1 MNPGNSFTTFAMA
14 AGLLAGLLVLGAHT
28 VRRISARAPSGRH
41 WLLRSLALL
50 SPVCLLAGL
59 AIGMFGPHFTG
70 RAEPAHLPGLWET
83 SMVLILVGAL
93 TLPVLWRTLL
103 QQRFGR
109 PVNALP
115 FFHASRT
122 SLLVLFVLA
131 VIYMKV
137 ARTAA
142 AELMPWLT
150 SPGLWPAVARIA
162 GQSMQ
167 VAMLAVVL
175 TLSLMV
181 VRRAMTGF
189 LRLLSGLFRRS
200 PGL

>member
-1 MNPGNSFTTFAMA
+1 MMFVIGATLFAM
-14 AGLLAGLLVLGAHT
+14 LLVLGAYA
-28 VRRISARAPSGRH
+28 VRRTSAREPSGRH

-59 AIGMFGPHFTG
+59 AIGMIGPHLTT

-103 QQRFGR
+103 QQRLGR
-109 PVNALP
+109 PANAHP

-150 SPGLWPAVARIA
+150 SPGLWPAMARIA

>member
-1 MNPGNSFTTFAMA
+1 MTSGNSFTAIAMS
-14 AGLLAGLLVLGAHT
+14 AGLFAGLLVLGAYT
-28 VRRISARAPSGRH
+28 VRRISARDPSGRH
-41 WLLRSLALL
+41 WLLRTLALL

-59 AIGMFGPHFTG
+59 AIGMIGPHLTG
-70 RAEPAHLPGLWET
+70 RAEPFHLPGLWET

-103 QQRFGR
+103 QQRLGR

-131 VIYMKV
+131 VIYVKV

-142 AELMPWLT
+142 SEMLPWLT
-150 SPGLWPAVARIA
+150 SPGLWPAVVRIA

-167 VAMLAVVL
+167 ITMLAVVL

-181 VRRAMTGF
+181 VRRARTGF

-200 PGL
+200 PEL

>member
-1 MNPGNSFTTFAMA
+1 MTSGNGSMMFVIGATLFAM
-14 AGLLAGLLVLGAHT
+14 LLVLGAYT
-28 VRRISARAPSGRH
+28 VRRVGARDPSGRH

-50 SPVCLLAGL
+50 SPVCLLTGL
-59 AIGMFGPHFTG
+59 AIGMIGPHLSG
-70 RAEPAHLPGLWET
+70 RLEPAHLPGLLET
-83 SMVLILVGAL
+83 SMVLTLVGAL
-93 TLPVLWRTLL
+93 TLPVLWRMIVHRRL
-103 QQRFGR
+103 GR
-109 PVNALP
+109 SVNALP

-162 GQSMQ
+162 GQAMQ

-189 LRLLSGLFRRS
+189 LRLLTGLFRRS

>member
-1 MNPGNSFTTFAMA
+1 MTPGNSFTTFAMSA
-14 AGLLAGLLVLGAHT
+14 GLFAGLLMLGAHT
-28 VRRISARAPSGRH
+28 VRRLSAREPAGRH

-50 SPVCLLAGL
+50 SPLCLLAGL
-59 AIGMFGPHFTG
+59 ATGMIGPHLTG

-103 QQRFGR
+103 QQRLGR

-131 VIYMKV
+131 LIYLK
-137 ARTAA
+137 ASGKAA
-142 AELMPWLT
+142 DDLMPWLT
-150 SPGLWPAVARIA
+150 GPGLWPAVVRAAGEAMQIA
-162 GQSMQ
+162 MTS
-167 VAMLAVVL
+167 VVL
-175 TLSLMV
+175 TLSFMV
-181 VRRAMTGF
+181 VRFLMMGF
-189 LRLLSGLFRRS
+189 ARRLVAPLRRS

>member
-1 MNPGNSFTTFAMA
+1 MTSGNSFTAIAMS
-14 AGLLAGLLVLGAHT
+14 AGLFAGLLVLGAYT
-28 VRRISARAPSGRH
+28 VRRISARDPSGRH

-59 AIGMFGPHFTG
+59 AIGMIGPHLTG
-70 RAEPAHLPGLWET
+70 RAEPVHLPGLWET

-103 QQRFGR
+103 QQRLGR

-131 VIYMKV
+131 VIYVKV

-142 AELMPWLT
+142 SEMLPWLT
-150 SPGLWPAVARIA
+150 SPGLWPAVVRIA

-167 VAMLAVVL
+167 ITMLAVVL

-200 PGL
+200 PEL

>member
-1 MNPGNSFTTFAMA
+1 MMFVIG
-14 AGLLAGLLVLGAHT
+14 AGLFAGLLVLGACT
-28 VRRISARAPSGRH
+28 VRRISARDPSGRH
-41 WLLRSLALL
+41 WLLRSVALL

-59 AIGMFGPHFTG
+59 AIGMIGPHLSG
-70 RAEPAHLPGLWET
+70 RLEPAHLPGLWET

-103 QQRFGR
+103 QQRLGR
-109 PVNALP
+109 PANALP

-150 SPGLWPAVARIA
+150 SPGLWPAMARIA

>member
-28 VRRISARAPSGRH
+28 VRRISARDPGGRH
-41 WLLRSLALL
+41 WLPRRLALL

-59 AIGMFGPHFTG
+59 AIGMIGPHLTG
-70 RAEPAHLPGLWET
+70 RAEPAHLPGLSET

-103 QQRFGR
+103 QQRLGR
-109 PVNALP
+109 PANALP

-181 VRRAMTGF
+181 VRLAMTGF

>member
-1 MNPGNSFTTFAMA
+1 MTSGNSFTAIAMS
-14 AGLLAGLLVLGAHT
+14 AGLFAGLLVLGAYT
-28 VRRISARAPSGRH
+28 VRRISARDPSGRH

-50 SPVCLLAGL
+50 SPLCLLAGL
-59 AIGMFGPHFTG
+59 ATGMIGPHLTG
-70 RAEPAHLPGLWET
+70 RAEPVHLPGLWET
-83 SMVLILVGAL
+83 SMVLILAGAL

-103 QQRFGR
+103 QQRLGR

-122 SLLVLFVLA
+122 SLLALFVLA
-131 VIYMKV
+131 VIYVKV

-142 AELMPWLT
+142 SEMLPWLT
-150 SPGLWPAVARIA
+150 SPGLWPAVVRIA

-167 VAMLAVVL
+167 ITMLAVVL

-200 PGL
+200 PEL

>member
-1 MNPGNSFTTFAMA
+1 MTSGNSFTTFAMS
-14 AGLLAGLLVLGAHT
+14 AGLFAGLLVLGAYT
-28 VRRISARAPSGRH
+28 VRRISARDPSGRH

-59 AIGMFGPHFTG
+59 AIGMIGPHLTG

-103 QQRFGR
+103 QQRLGR
-109 PVNALP
+109 PANALP

-150 SPGLWPAVARIA
+150 SPGLWPAVARTA

>member
-1 MNPGNSFTTFAMA
+1 MTPGNSFTAFAMSA
-14 AGLLAGLLVLGAHT
+14 GLFAGLLMLGAYT
-28 VRRISARAPSGRH
+28 VRRLSAREPAGRH

-50 SPVCLLAGL
+50 SPLCLLAGL
-59 AIGMFGPHFTG
+59 ATGMIGPHLTG

-103 QQRFGR
+103 QQRLGR

-131 VIYMKV
+131 LIYLK
-137 ARTAA
+137 ASGKAA
-142 AELMPWLT
+142 DDLMPWLT
-150 SPGLWPAVARIA
+150 GPGLWPAVVRAAGEAMQIA
-162 GQSMQ
+162 MTS
-167 VAMLAVVL
+167 VVL
-175 TLSLMV
+175 TLSFMV
-181 VRRAMTGF
+181 VRFLMMGF
-189 LRLLSGLFRRS
+189 ARRLVAPLRRS

>member
-1 MNPGNSFTTFAMA
+1 MTSGNSFTAIAMS
-14 AGLLAGLLVLGAHT
+14 AGLFAGLLVLGAYT
-28 VRRISARAPSGRH
+28 VRRISARDPSGRH

-50 SPVCLLAGL
+50 LPLCLLAGL
-59 AIGMFGPHFTG
+59 ATGMIGPHLTG
-70 RAEPAHLPGLWET
+70 RAEPVHLPGLWET
-83 SMVLILVGAL
+83 SMVLILAGAL

-103 QQRFGR
+103 QQRLGR

-131 VIYMKV
+131 VIYVKV

-142 AELMPWLT
+142 SEMLPWLT
-150 SPGLWPAVARIA
+150 SPGLWPAVVRIA

-167 VAMLAVVL
+167 ITMLAVVL

-200 PGL
+200 PEL

>member
-1 MNPGNSFTTFAMA
+1 MTSGNGSMMFVFGATLFAM
-14 AGLLAGLLVLGAHT
+14 LLVLGAYA
-28 VRRISARAPSGRH
+28 VRRISARDPSGRH

-59 AIGMFGPHFTG
+59 AIGMIGPHLTT

-103 QQRFGR
+103 QQRLGR
-109 PVNALP
+109 PANALP

-150 SPGLWPAVARIA
+150 SPGLWPAMARIA

>member
-1 MNPGNSFTTFAMA
+1 MNPGNSVATFAMS
-14 AGLLAGLLVLGAHT
+14 AGLFASLLVLGAYA
-28 VRRISARAPSGRH
+28 VRRISARDPSGRH

-59 AIGMFGPHFTG
+59 AIGMSPHLTTKV
-70 RAEPAHLPGLWET
+70 EPAHLPGLWET
-83 SMVLILVGAL
+83 SMVLILVGGL

-103 QQRFGR
+103 QQRLGR

-137 ARTAA
+137 ARTATS
-142 AELMPWLT
+142 ELMPWLT

-162 GQSMQ
+162 GQSMHI
-167 VAMLAVVL
+167 AMLAVVL
-175 TLSLMV
+175 SLSLMV

-189 LRLLSGLFRRS
+189 LRLLTGLFRR
-200 PGL
+200 

>member
-1 MNPGNSFTTFAMA
+1 MTSGNGSMMFVIGATLFAM
-14 AGLLAGLLVLGAHT
+14 LLVLGAYA
-28 VRRISARAPSGRH
+28 VRRISAREPSGRH

-59 AIGMFGPHFTG
+59 AIGMIGPHLSG
-70 RAEPAHLPGLWET
+70 RLEPAHLPGLLET
-83 SMVLILVGAL
+83 SMVLMLVGAL
-93 TLPVLWRTLL
+93 TLPLLWRMIVHRRL
-103 QQRFGR
+103 GR
-109 PVNALP
+109 SVNALP

-137 ARTAA
+137 GRTAA

-167 VAMLAVVL
+167 VAMIAVVL

-189 LRLLSGLFRRS
+189 LRLLTGLFRRS

>member
-1 MNPGNSFTTFAMA
+1 
-14 AGLLAGLLVLGAHT
+14 
-28 VRRISARAPSGRH
+28 
-41 WLLRSLALL
+41 
-50 SPVCLLAGL
+50 
-59 AIGMFGPHFTG
+59 
-70 RAEPAHLPGLWET
+70 
-83 SMVLILVGAL
+83 VLILVGAL

-103 QQRFGR
+103 QQRLGR
-109 PVNALP
+109 PANALP

-181 VRRAMTGF
+181 VRLAMTGF

>member
-1 MNPGNSFTTFAMA
+1 MNPGNSVATFAMS
-14 AGLLAGLLVLGAHT
+14 AGLFASLLVLGAYA
-28 VRRISARAPSGRH
+28 VRRISARDPSGRH

-59 AIGMFGPHFTG
+59 AIGMSPHLTTKV
-70 RAEPAHLPGLWET
+70 EPAHLPGLWET

-103 QQRFGR
+103 QQRLGR

-142 AELMPWLT
+142 SELMPWLT

-167 VAMLAVVL
+167 IAMLAVVL

-181 VRRAMTGF
+181 ARRAMTGF
-189 LRLLSGLFRRS
+189 LRLLTGLFRR
-200 PGL
+200 

>member
-1 MNPGNSFTTFAMA
+1 MEQGNSFTTFTMS
-14 AGLLAGLLVLGAHT
+14 AGLFASLLVLGAYA
-28 VRRISARAPSGRH
+28 VRRISARDPSGRH

-59 AIGMFGPHFTG
+59 AIGMSGPRLTTKV
-70 RAEPAHLPGLWET
+70 EPAHLPGLWET

-93 TLPVLWRTLL
+93 TLPMLWRTLL
-103 QQRFGR
+103 QQRLGR

-122 SLLVLFVLA
+122 SLLVLFA
-131 VIYMKV
+131 S
-137 ARTAA
+137 
-142 AELMPWLT
+142 ELMPWLT

-162 GQSMQ
+162 GQSMHI
-167 VAMLAVVL
+167 AMLAVVL
-175 TLSLMV
+175 SLSLMV

-189 LRLLSGLFRRS
+189 LRLLTGLFRRS

>member
-1 MNPGNSFTTFAMA
+1 MNPGNSFTTSAMS
-14 AGLLAGLLVLGAHT
+14 AGLFAGLLVLGACT
-28 VRRISARAPSGRH
+28 VRRISARDPSGRH

-59 AIGMFGPHFTG
+59 AIGMIGPHLTT

-103 QQRFGR
+103 QQRLGR
-109 PVNALP
+109 PANALP

-150 SPGLWPAVARIA
+150 SPGLWPAMARIA

>member
-28 VRRISARAPSGRH
+28 VRRISARDPGGRH
-41 WLLRSLALL
+41 WLPRSLALL

-59 AIGMFGPHFTG
+59 AIGMIGPHLTG
-70 RAEPAHLPGLWET
+70 RAEPAHLPGLSET

-103 QQRFGR
+103 QQRLGR
-109 PVNALP
+109 PANALP

-181 VRRAMTGF
+181 VRLAMTGF

>member
-14 AGLLAGLLVLGAHT
+14 AGLLAGLLVLGAYT
-28 VRRISARAPSGRH
+28 LRRISARDPGSRH

-59 AIGMFGPHFTG
+59 TIGMFGPHLTG
-70 RAEPAHLPGLWET
+70 RAGPAHLPGLWET

-103 QQRFGR
+103 QQWLGR
-109 PVNALP
+109 PANALP

-131 VIYMKV
+131 VMYMKV
-137 ARTAA
+137 ARTTA

-150 SPGLWPAVARIA
+150 SPGLWPAVVRIA

>member
-1 MNPGNSFTTFAMA
+1 MNPGNSFTTFAMG
-14 AGLLAGLLVLGAHT
+14 AGLFATLLVLGAYT
-28 VRRISARAPSGRH
+28 VRRLSARDPSGRH

-59 AIGMFGPHFTG
+59 AIGMIGPHLTD

-83 SMVLILVGAL
+83 SMVLVLVGAL

-103 QQRFGR
+103 QQRLGR
-109 PVNALP
+109 PINALP

-137 ARTAA
+137 GRTAA

-181 VRRAMTGF
+181 VRLAMTGF

>member
-1 MNPGNSFTTFAMA
+1 MEPGNSFTTFTMS
-14 AGLLAGLLVLGAHT
+14 AGLFASLLVLGAYT
-28 VRRISARAPSGRH
+28 VRRISARDPSGRH

-59 AIGMFGPHFTG
+59 AIGMSGAHLTTKV
-70 RAEPAHLPGLWET
+70 EPAHLPGLWET

-93 TLPVLWRTLL
+93 TLPMLWRTLL
-103 QQRFGR
+103 QQRLGS
-109 PVNALP
+109 PVDTLP
-115 FFHASRT
+115 FFHASRA

-142 AELMPWLT
+142 SELMPWLT

-162 GQSMQ
+162 GQSMHI
-167 VAMLAVVL
+167 AMLAVVL
-175 TLSLMV
+175 SLSLMV

-189 LRLLSGLFRRS
+189 LRLLTGLFRRS
-200 PGL
+200 SGL

>member
-1 MNPGNSFTTFAMA
+1 
-14 AGLLAGLLVLGAHT
+14 
-28 VRRISARAPSGRH
+28 
-41 WLLRSLALL
+41 
-50 SPVCLLAGL
+50 
-59 AIGMFGPHFTG
+59 
-70 RAEPAHLPGLWET
+70 
-83 SMVLILVGAL
+83 MVLILVGAL

-103 QQRFGR
+103 QAAWQAGQCT
-109 PVNALP
+109 P

-137 ARTAA
+137 ATTA

-175 TLSLMV
+175 TSH
-181 VRRAMTGF
+181 
-189 LRLLSGLFRRS
+189 
-200 PGL
+200 

>member
-1 MNPGNSFTTFAMA
+1 MTSGNSFTAIAMS
-14 AGLLAGLLVLGAHT
+14 AGLFAGLLVLGAYT
-28 VRRISARAPSGRH
+28 VRRISARDPSGRH
-41 WLLRSLALL
+41 WLLRTLALL

-59 AIGMFGPHFTG
+59 AIGMIGPHLTG
-70 RAEPAHLPGLWET
+70 RAEPVHLPGLWET

-103 QQRFGR
+103 QQRLGR

-131 VIYMKV
+131 VIYVKV

-142 AELMPWLT
+142 SEMLPWLT
-150 SPGLWPAVARIA
+150 SPGLWPAVVRIA

-167 VAMLAVVL
+167 ITMLAVVL

-181 VRRAMTGF
+181 VRRARTGF

-200 PGL
+200 PEL

>member
-1 MNPGNSFTTFAMA
+1 MTSGNSSMMFVIGATLFAM
-14 AGLLAGLLVLGAHT
+14 LLVLGAYA
-28 VRRISARAPSGRH
+28 VRRISAREPSGRH

-59 AIGMFGPHFTG
+59 AIGMIGPHLSG
-70 RAEPAHLPGLWET
+70 RLEPAHLPGLLET
-83 SMVLILVGAL
+83 SMVLTLVGAL
-93 TLPVLWRTLL
+93 TLPLLWRMIVHRRL
-103 QQRFGR
+103 GR
-109 PVNALP
+109 PVNSLP

-142 AELMPWLT
+142 AEQMPWLT

-189 LRLLSGLFRRS
+189 LRLLTGLFRRS

>member
-1 MNPGNSFTTFAMA
+1 M
-14 AGLLAGLLVLGAHT
+14 
-28 VRRISARAPSGRH
+28 I
-41 WLLRSLALL
+41 
-50 SPVCLLAGL
+50 
-59 AIGMFGPHFTG
+59 GPHLTG

-103 QQRFGR
+103 QQRLGT

-142 AELMPWLT
+142 SELMPWLT
-150 SPGLWPAVARIA
+150 SPGLWPAVASIA
-162 GQSMQ
+162 GHSMQ
-167 VAMLAVVL
+167 ISMLAVVL

-181 VRRAMTGF
+181 ARRAMTGF
-189 LRLLSGLFRRS
+189 LRLLTGLFRRS
-200 PGL
+200 PEL

>member
-1 MNPGNSFTTFAMA
+1 MTSGNGSMMFVIGATLFAM
-14 AGLLAGLLVLGAHT
+14 LLVLGAYA
-28 VRRISARAPSGRH
+28 VRRISAHEPSGRH

-59 AIGMFGPHFTG
+59 AIGMIGPHLSG
-70 RAEPAHLPGLWET
+70 RLEPAHLPGLLET
-83 SMVLILVGAL
+83 SMVLTLVGAL
-93 TLPVLWRTLL
+93 TLPLLWRMIVHRRL
-103 QQRFGR
+103 GR
-109 PVNALP
+109 SVNALP

-131 VIYMKV
+131 AIYTNV

-150 SPGLWPAVARIA
+150 SQGLWPAVARIA

-167 VAMLAVVL
+167 IAMLAVVL

-181 VRRAMTGF
+181 VRRAMIGF
-189 LRLLSGLFRRS
+189 LRLLTWPFRRS
-200 PGL
+200 PEL